1 MKLTVEFGGGMD
13 VLFNGRKRIELDV
26 PLTTVHDLIL
36 YLRDKELSERGDLFV
51 DGDSL
56 RSGILVLVNDVDW
69 EVLDKDDTE
78 LSEGDHVLFLST
90 LHGG

>member
-1 MKLTVEFGGGMD
+1 MD

-26 PLTTVHDLIL
+26 PLTTVYDLIL

-56 RSGILVLVNDVDW
+56 
-69 EVLDKDDTE
+69 
-78 LSEGDHVLFLST
+78 
-90 LHGG
+90 

>member
-1 MKLTVEFGGGMD
+1 MD

-36 YLRDKELSERGDLFV
+36 YLLDKELSERGDLFV

-56 RSGILVLVNDVDW
+56 
-69 EVLDKDDTE
+69 
-78 LSEGDHVLFLST
+78 
-90 LHGG
+90 